1 MGHQET
7 RGSGVAIGERGRGE
21 DRAGGRAAWSRRRW
35 GFILGEHC
43 GRVGASVQDSVAG
56 STVGAQDIAES
67 RSLCFLYRCT
77 LLVLVA
83 WFIFRCPPS
92 GPLC

>member
-1 MGHQET
+1 MGQQET

-21 DRAGGRAAWSRRRW
+21 DRTGDRAAWSRRRW
-35 GFILGEHC
+35 AFIPGEYC
-43 GRVGASVQDSVAG
+43 GRVGASVQDSGAG
-56 STVGAQDIAES
+56 STVVVQEIAES
-67 RSLCFLYRCT
+67 RSRCFLCRPT
-77 LLVLVA
+77 LLALVA